1 MRYCRMVFVSCMSLR
16 CSHQTIA
23 VAFVH
28 AVRPSRHGLNAC
40 IPQIRP
46 SPAVSQDMHCI
57 TSYIDV
63 SAVPGDN
70 DKTADAVDRCGIL
83 SAYRRRRHMQ
93 LSTGYDGAALGLLEL
108 ASEAERS

>member
-1 MRYCRMVFVSCMSLR
+1 MLLSHGVCIVHEPALFSSNHRGRFRTCGQALEAWLKCMHTPNS
-16 CSHQTIA
+16 
-23 VAFVH
+23 
-28 AVRPSRHGLNAC
+28 
-40 IPQIRP
+40 